1 MNADVEAFSAAV
13 KFTNA
18 RVPFV
23 LATVVWRKAPSS
35 GRLGSKAVITYR
47 APADGAAGG
56 APVGSRVG
64 SHVGSWTVTGWL
76 GGGCSEPTVLAQ
88 AAAALADGQAR
99 LIALGDEEIGRSGTN
114 ANQMGPTCESK
125 GALEV
130 YLEPHLPKPLVVAVG
145 RSPAVEAL
153 ATMAQA
159 VGWEARIV
167 DDGGDPAGHAAP
179 ELVSTDLDAALNP
192 GGSSAWAAPDAATA
206 DPSGT
211 GSLLAPPD
219 AATAVVVATQGHY
232 DAEALRAALATDA
245 GYVGLVA
252 SHQRAASV
260 LKELAEAGLADVDLA
275 RVHAP
280 AGVDLGQVA
289 NAEIAVCVLADLV
302 ERRAR
307 GELMVRAA
315 PDALDATVSDCA
327 ACGAT
332 AAS

>member
-1 MNADVEAFSAAV
+1 MGRYSGGAGHHRRVAKTRCTSHNEAVNADVEAFSAAV
-13 KFTNA
+13 ELTQR

-35 GRLGSKAVITYR
+35 GRLGSKAVIT
-47 APADGAAGG
+47 AGASADGSAGDG
-56 APVGSRVG
+56 SVGSRVG
-64 SHVGSWTVTGWL
+64 SQVGSWTVTGWL
-76 GGGCSEPTVLAQ
+76 GGGCSEPTVLAE
-88 AAAALADGQAR
+88 AAAALSDGQAR

-130 YLEPHLPKPLVVAVG
+130 YLEPHLPAPLVVAVG

-159 VGWEARIV
+159 IGWEARIV
-167 DDGGDPAGHAAP
+167 DDGGDVASH
-179 ELVSTDLDAALNP
+179 
-192 GGSSAWAAPDAATA
+192 AAPDAATA
-206 DPSGT
+206 
-211 GSLLAPPD
+211 
-219 AATAVVVATQGHY
+219 VIVATQGHY
-232 DAEALRAALATDA
+232 DTQALRAALATDA

-260 LKELAEAGLADVDLA
+260 LKELAEAGVADVDLA

-280 AGVDLGQVA
+280 AGADLGQVT

-307 GELMVRAA
+307 GELTVRAVPRAASAAAA
-315 PDALDATVSDCA
+315 PDCA